1 MEPFSSYKMG
11 GCLKNS
17 IIQNIF
23 YQVFSCEIY
32 DILKTAILLK
42 ILRTAF
48 TELNPI
54 LSDT

>member
-1 MEPFSSYKMG
+1 MEPFSSYEMG

-48 TELNPI
+48 TELNPT